1 MFDRFAKRKL
11 DDSVFLGNRLQISYA
26 PEFETLS
33 DTKDKLETRRK
44 EVLSRTNR
52 KFLFIYFPSSISL
65 LMIS

>member
-44 EVLSRTNR
+44 EVLSRSNR
-52 KFLFIYFPSSISL
+52 K
-65 LMIS
+65 